1 MPSYKELAEQGIE
14 VEVDAL
20 GHCCAK
26 QGCLKPLKESRPARL
41 ANDLCQESCKGH
53 LDYKMGTLG

>member
-20 GHCCAK
+20 GHCCQAGMPEAPERV
-26 QGCLKPLKESRPARL
+26 QTSPTRE
-41 ANDLCQESCKGH
+41 
-53 LDYKMGTLG
+53 